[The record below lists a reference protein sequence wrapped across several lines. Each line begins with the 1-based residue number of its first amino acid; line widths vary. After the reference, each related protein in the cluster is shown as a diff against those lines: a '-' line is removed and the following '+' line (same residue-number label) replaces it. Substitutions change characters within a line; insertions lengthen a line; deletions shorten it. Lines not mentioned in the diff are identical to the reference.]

1 VNSNIA
7 SSDPSTP
14 ATVMSCA
21 GISITR
27 SGLSQPLDLL
37 LNRLRRQAL
46 PGNVIEHLHVYL
58 GKDTAKVFYVKDGE
72 HSVIDDDITLF
83 PSDAL
88 VTALRLLLA

>member
-1 VNSNIA
+1 MNAA
-7 SSDPSTP
+7 SSAPTP
-14 ATVMSCA
+14 EPTVMSCA
-21 GISITR
+21 SVGMTR
-27 SGLSQPLDLL
+27 AGLTQPLDLL
-37 LNRLRRQAL
+37 LNRLRRQNL
-46 PGNVIEHLHVYL
+46 PFAAIEHLHVYL